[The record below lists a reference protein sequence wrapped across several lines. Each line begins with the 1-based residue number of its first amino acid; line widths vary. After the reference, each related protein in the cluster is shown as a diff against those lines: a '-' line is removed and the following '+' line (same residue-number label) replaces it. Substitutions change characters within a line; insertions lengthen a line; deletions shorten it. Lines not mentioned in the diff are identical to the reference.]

1 MSGSTNFNSVGK
13 DEAKR
18 HLHQAIT
25 AALAAIQP
33 TPATL
38 AHVTSVCMG
47 VSGCNTPTD
56 AAMLEGWVGEL
67 FSAASERPVIRS
79 YNDSVAALVSGTNG
93 ELHGIVVIAGTGQ
106 MAKGFNKHNL
116 TPAAAPSNHS
126 TASPPLPHEWT
137 CGGNGGLVDDGS
149 GFGLAL
155 DTIRAAF
162 QAADGMGPPTP
173 MLASVLKHI
182 NGTTAEDIVPWMYNT
197 FSWGHVATVAPIA
210 FHHATTSPP
219 DPVAVAIVEKHS
231 RYLIRAAVT
240 IADRLAFSAE
250 EEVCVVLCGGV
261 LEHAMMA
268 RLVGEAVRVRL
279 PRAKITH
286 PLVDPAHGAALL
298 ALTQAKEAGRV

>member
-1 MSGSTNFNSVGK
+1 MGK

-25 AALAAIQP
+25 AALAAILP
-33 TPATL
+33 TPASL
-38 AHVTSVCMG
+38 SRVAAVCMG
-47 VSGCNTPTD
+47 VSGCNTPAD
-56 AAMLEGWVGEL
+56 AAMLEGWAGEL
-67 FSAASERPVIRS
+67 FGSGSERRPVIRS

-106 MAKGFNKHNL
+106 MAKGFNKNNL
-116 TPAAAPSNHS
+116 PTPTPTPTSTTTPAR
-126 TASPPLPHEWT
+126 PHEWT

-173 MLASVLKHI
+173 MLDDVIQHVK
-182 NGTTAEDIVPWMYNT
+182 GRTAEDVVPWMYNS
-197 FSWGHVATVAPIA
+197 FSWGHVATVAPIV
-210 FHHATTSPP
+210 FRHAATAPP
-219 DPVAVAIVEKHS
+219 DPVAVAIIEKHS
-231 RYLIRAAVT
+231 RYLIRAALT
-240 IADRLAFSAE
+240 IADRLGFTPE
-250 EEVCVVLCGGV
+250 DEVCVVLCGGI
-261 LEHAMMA
+261 LEHEMMA
-268 RLVGEAVRVRL
+268 RLVGDEVRKRL

-298 ALTQAKEAGRV
+298 AISQAKEAGQLS

>member
-1 MSGSTNFNSVGK
+1 
-13 DEAKR
+13 
-18 HLHQAIT
+18 
-25 AALAAIQP
+25 
-33 TPATL
+33 
-38 AHVTSVCMG
+38 MG

-56 AAMLEGWVGEL
+56 AAMLVGWVSEL
-67 FSAASERPVIRS
+67 FSSTGGEQRPVITS
-79 YNDSVAALVSGTNG
+79 YNDSIAALASGTSG

-116 TPAAAPSNHS
+116 PTATTSIT
-126 TASPPLPHEWT
+126 TASSSLHHEWT

-173 MLASVLKHI
+173 MLADVVQHVHGS
-182 NGTTAEDIVPWMYNT
+182 TAEDIVPWMYNT
-197 FSWGHVATVAPIA
+197 FSWGHVATVAPIV
-210 FHHATTSPP
+210 FRHASSSPP
-219 DPVAVAIVEKHS
+219 DPVAVAIIEKHS

-240 IADRLAFSAE
+240 IADKLGFTADDAVS
-250 EEVCVVLCGGV
+250 VVLCGGI

-268 RLVGEAVRVRL
+268 RLVGDAVLKRL

-298 ALTQAKEAGRV
+298 AITQAKEAGRL

>member
-1 MSGSTNFNSVGK
+1 MGK

-25 AALAAIQP
+25 AALAAILP

-38 AHVTSVCMG
+38 AHVASICMG
-47 VSGCNTPTD
+47 VSGCNTPAD
-56 AAMLEGWVGEL
+56 AAMLEGWAAEL
-67 FSAASERPVIRS
+67 FPSSGQRPVIRS
-79 YNDSVAALVSGTNG
+79 YNDAIAALASGTSG

-116 TPAAAPSNHS
+116 PSSHP
-126 TASPPLPHEWT
+126 SPTPLPHEWT

-173 MLASVLKHI
+173 MLADVVAHVK
-182 NGTTAEDIVPWMYNT
+182 GRTAEDIVPWMYNT
-197 FSWGHVATVAPIA
+197 FSWGHVASVAPIL
-210 FHHATTSPP
+210 FRHAAASPA
-219 DPVAVAIVEKHS
+219 DPVAVAILERHS
-231 RYLIRAAVT
+231 RYLVRAAVT
-240 IADRLAFSAE
+240 IADKLGFTADD
-250 EEVCVVLCGGV
+250 EVVVVLCGGV
-261 LEHAMMA
+261 LEHEMMA
-268 RLVGEAVRVRL
+268 KLVSDEVRKKL
-279 PRAKITH
+279 PKAKFTH